1 MKSMLDHGK
10 NISNYYEKYL
20 DISYKLEKMHLIN
33 TNTELNAYNIIQYT
47 YINTQNNVE
56 TYNSTRI
63 NILYLYITQKA
74 FKSSLNWN
82 IMIMFLIK

>member
-1 MKSMLDHGK
+1 
-10 NISNYYEKYL
+10 
-20 DISYKLEKMHLIN
+20 MHLIN

-74 FKSSLNWN
+74 FKSSLN
-82 IMIMFLIK
+82 